1 MGFNICTEEMFWYA
15 GLVDYEFKVSWFWW
29 TSRLSATVGCSS
41 SNSSWSAR
49 LNKLDRE
56 KAHKLT
62 KYNFV
67 KFMIR
72 QVQTL
77 NFNSYINRSNKAQK
91 HEKKKQWHELNLTGS
106 QTEPF
111 CNVVFVALWERQS
124 VRDDQQIRHKWRLSC
139 LNAGKPKVIMC
150 SRFPSGRA

>member
-1 MGFNICTEEMFWYA
+1 MGFNICMEEMFWYA

-41 SNSSWSAR
+41 SNSSESAQ
-49 LNKLDRE
+49 LNKMDRE
-56 KAHKLT
+56 KAHKIT

-67 KFMIR
+67 KLMIR

-91 HEKKKQWHELNLTGS
+91 HAKKKKTM
-106 QTEPF
+106 T
-111 CNVVFVALWERQS
+111 
-124 VRDDQQIRHKWRLSC
+124 
-139 LNAGKPKVIMC
+139 
-150 SRFPSGRA
+150 